1 MTAFAI
7 ARASLTRVARDRTA
21 LFFLV
26 ALPIFVIIIIGSTI
40 RGFSTFPVGVVD
52 LGSGRSGSEL
62 VSAMRASGDFRLH
75 TYGSVGSATKAVARS
90 EVSAALI
97 LPARMDATL
106 RSGRAADLGILAGQ
120 ANSAQ
125 QAAVNAVRAVVA
137 SHASRIQSALFAS
150 ASIGGSYDANLALA
164 GSLQAQ
170 IDLVKVSTV
179 RVDSKSSTL
188 PEGFSYSAPTM
199 LVLFMFINTLAGAA
213 SIVETRRLGLYE
225 RMSAAPVRARS
236 IIAGETLNL
245 LALSLLQAGL
255 IVAVGSLAFGVSWGD
270 PFGAIV
276 LITVWA
282 LVGSGVG
289 MLAGTLFR
297 TPEQASI
304 LGPTLGI
311 ILGMLGGCMWPLS
324 IVTTLFRNIGHA
336 APHAWAVDAWTAL
349 ISRGATLGG
358 IATDLAVLAG
368 FAAVLLALAT
378 SRLRRQ
384 LA

>member
-1 MTAFAI
+1 M
-7 ARASLTRVARDRTA
+7 RVARDRTA

-75 TYGSVGSATKAVARS
+75 SYGSVASATKAVARS

-97 LPARMDATL
+97 LPAGMDAIL
-106 RSGRAADLGILAGQ
+106 RSGSTADLGVLAGQ

-125 QAAVNAVRAVVA
+125 QAAASAVRAVVA
-137 SHASRIQSALFAS
+137 SHAGRVQAALFAS
-150 ASIGGSYDANLALA
+150 ASHGASYEANIALA
-164 GSLQAQ
+164 GSLQTR
-170 IDLVKVSTV
+170 IDLVRVSTV
-179 RVDSKSSTL
+179 QVDSKSSTL

-213 SIVETRRLGLYE
+213 SIVETRKLGLYE

-245 LALSLLQAGL
+245 LVLSLVQAGL

-270 PFGAIV
+270 PLGAIV
-276 LITVWA
+276 LISVWA

-311 ILGMLGGCMWPLS
+311 ILGML
-324 IVTTLFRNIGHA
+324 
-336 APHAWAVDAWTAL
+336 
-349 ISRGATLGG
+349 
-358 IATDLAVLAG
+358 
-368 FAAVLLALAT
+368 
-378 SRLRRQ
+378 
-384 LA
+384 